1 MKLLRGHTSNWQDIS
16 GRFTISLLDS
26 VGKERFHSVIEQR
39 GNLGGHTTS
48 KTTGHWFLTENVQ
61 AQSQVSACGIC
72 DGQSGTRTS
81 FTTSNLLFL
90 SIIIPLILHIDPPII
105 QGWYNRPRNDNSTK
119 VLRLTLPPTEKKYK
133 LLIVNEQDRQCMYNI
148 TMRHVCAAMVA
159 VEDQYILHDLSVYV

>member
-119 VLRLTLPPTEKKYK
+119 VLRLTLPPNRKK
-133 LLIVNEQDRQCMYNI
+133 IQTSNR
-148 TMRHVCAAMVA
+148 
-159 VEDQYILHDLSVYV
+159 